1 MKNSRSDDTEISK
14 AANQVC
20 ASIGFRDDD
29 IDLQCIGND
38 PKLAAD
44 WFCLERSLTL
54 QAMAR
59 SQIRKVLFSMW
70 KESLQEIAAT
80 LGGMGRIHEGDGDN
94 SRSSSVSEM
103 EQIKML
109 KSVFR
114 DLCDDHDSA
123 DMRRKMIVQYQEIY
137 GNDHENEAKGRASWE
152 RKSIFSETSSA
163 PFDDDAL
170 DHSQKAMSSLSV
182 TEDGPGTDMR
192 ASLTSH
198 LRRMSQTSQI
208 SEESS
213 SHETRTSNES
223 LLSASPC
230 SIIGS
235 TVERDWILTHQ
246 NLYDED
252 QLQIG
257 GFSILPERVQS
268 LVKMILPSKMLQSA
282 VVPLSEFIPS
292 SSFDFRALAM
302 PERSYFSFRRE
313 GQVLARVCEKHASMN
328 ENDDAFWTLSF
339 NNSTFA
345 GEYAESLVQ
354 ALYRCPIIQAISF
367 SKKGPDTPLPLG
379 LRNQDPSGSTTLAD
393 LAGSLPPWVTCLTF
407 DNVLSDASFS
417 QLVSA
422 LKAMG
427 QLDLTENN
435 SLDDLAVPQ
444 QSSVAGAAFEFL
456 AICNSPGL
464 RHDTFTAFFALIG
477 SQLHPSGGGLGFRH
491 PSLQSLVALDLSGNL
506 LGDESVASLLSIIY
520 NKDSRC
526 SLERL
531 DISQNAIGRGESTRQ
546 VFEKYVQ
553 DHSRS
558 SSDPWHSSLSWL
570 GLASNN
576 LSQGRLA
583 FDILEMMIND
593 GLCLSSIDLSNND
606 LAEREGEDLL
616 DILLSVLKSG
626 RKLCSLDLSSNSFSN
641 SSIDNFIKG
650 STSVEGAHR
659 FAYLGLKNNEPPL
672 NKIQIFGI
680 KDFLNRG
687 KIQCVRDFNIEKH
700 ETNMKL
706 LAQEQPSAIGE
717 SGAAANVPAVISTGG
732 ASSLEGAFQ
741 PSDISLPSTYLS
753 ENMSL
758 GQSSVGEGPLVKN
771 SAMEV
776 EQYATSRD
784 QTLDPNSSLQRD
796 AIVSSQNVGV
806 EASTSLANNKI
817 AVLFSAPLV
826 YKDVYGRLCP
836 IDTLDFELER
846 ELLWQVFKEASRDI
860 DLAFDCAT
868 MNRLQANMT
877 VGCTCLHF
885 SGHGHPSHLT
895 FEDGKGGMQWLAVDI
910 LRELIS
916 RNAQDESAPFQF
928 VFVSACHSL
937 LAGETFVRAGVPHVV
952 CCQQESQLMDSA
964 ALAFTRAFYLALA
977 IGRTVKDSFEIGRQ
991 AVACSPSVPLPDV
1004 EMKKFVLLPE
1014 NGDHDY
1020 PVFDANSLPE
1030 WPKPSADLQQLMFG
1044 SVGAPRRSLMR
1055 KSMAKK
1061 GSSRQADGGGGSSSQ
1076 SDHNLPTP
1084 PQGFLGR
1091 EVEMYLLLNAVL
1103 DKRLVNLV
1111 GVTGMGRSSLVAALC
1126 HYVQDRKAD
1135 MRIDNIF
1142 YVRARQTG
1150 RSQPLSA
1157 ILSPLHKQVI
1167 AAGMAVPQPT
1177 AYDMDEVANSIL
1189 KALHSDRSLI
1199 VLDRI
1204 EVMEGSED
1212 AAELP
1217 LFLNN
1222 LFRQTRYVRVLLT
1235 ANTPLNLSSFA
1246 GVGEHIEEL
1255 GPLNLKNT
1263 VKLFGILCRHV
1274 CTAGERKNLLEA
1286 IVNQEEEDMCVSD
1299 ASLSSRSRDVFSR
1312 LGDGI
1317 PARVFD
1323 AAYQISAEE
1332 YQSML
1337 EKGR

>member
-1 MKNSRSDDTEISK
+1 MKNSRSNDTEISK

-59 SQIRKVLFSMW
+59 SQIRKVLLSIW
-70 KESLQEIAAT
+70 KEPLREISAT
-80 LGGMGRIHEGDGDN
+80 LGGMGRIHEGNSDY

-103 EQIKML
+103 EEIKML

-123 DMRRKMIVQYQEIY
+123 DMRRKMIVQYQKIY
-137 GNDHENEAKGRASWE
+137 GNDHANEAKGSWE

-213 SHETRTSNES
+213 SHETRSSNES

-235 TVERDWILTHQ
+235 TVEREWILTHQ
-246 NLYDED
+246 NLFDED

-257 GFSILPERVQS
+257 GFSVLPERIQS

-367 SKKGPDTPLPLG
+367 SKKGPDTPLPVG

-427 QLDLTENN
+427 QLDLTDNN

-531 DISQNAIGRGESTRQ
+531 DVSQNAIGRGESTRQ
-546 VFEKYVQ
+546 ILEMYVQ

-558 SSDPWHSSLSWL
+558 SSDPWQSSLSWL

-583 FDILEMMIND
+583 FDILEMMMND
-593 GLCLSSIDLSNND
+593 GLCLSSIDLSNNE
-606 LAEREGEDLL
+606 LAESEGEDILQ
-616 DILLSVLKSG
+616 ILLSVLKSG

-641 SSIDNFIKG
+641 ASVDDFIKG
-650 STSVEGAHR
+650 STSLEEAHR
-659 FAYLGLKNNEPPL
+659 LAYLGLNNNEPPL
-672 NKIQIFGI
+672 NKIQILGI
-680 KDFLNRG
+680 KKFLNQG

-706 LAQEQPSAIGE
+706 LAQEQPSATGE
-717 SGAAANVPAVISTGG
+717 SGPAANVPAVISTGG
-732 ASSLEGAFQ
+732 PSSLEGAFQ

-753 ENMSL
+753 ENVSL

-784 QTLDPNSSLQRD
+784 QTLDPNTSLQRD
-796 AIVSSQNVGV
+796 AIVPSQNVGA
-806 EASTSLANNKI
+806 EASASLANNKI

-846 ELLWQVFKEASRDI
+846 ELLWQVFKEASREI

-1014 NGDHDY
+1014 DGDHDY

-1061 GSSRQADGGGGSSSQ
+1061 GSSRQADSGGGSSSQ
-1076 SDHNLPTP
+1076 SDHHLPTP

-1111 GVTGMGRSSLVAALC
+1111 GPTGMGRSSLVAALC
-1126 HYVQDRKAD
+1126 HYVHDRKAD

-1142 YVRARQTG
+1142 YVRARQTR

-1157 ILSPLHKQVI
+1157 ILSPLHKQLV
-1167 AAGMAVPQPT
+1167 AAGMAVPQPM
-1177 AYDMDEVANSIL
+1177 AYDMDKIANSIL

-1235 ANTPLNLSSFA
+1235 ANAPLNLSSFA

-1299 ASLSSRSRDVFSR
+1299 ASLSSRSRGVFSR

-1323 AAYQISAEE
+1323 AAYQISTEE